1 MQTLGRAFA
10 DALELL
16 WSMDSAL
23 LEIVGLTLQ
32 VTLVALTIALLIGI
46 PIGAAIGLARRL
58 PGRAFL
64 VPLIY
69 TGMGLPPVVVGLF
82 TYLLLSNQ
90 GPIGGL
96 GWLFTPA
103 GMIMAQTII
112 AFPLVLGLTM
122 AAVQSVD
129 PDLPIQ
135 MRALGATRRQVA
147 LTTLVESRIG
157 VTAAVVAAYGSIIS
171 EVGAVMLVGGNIEG
185 ETRVLTTAIVLETRK
200 GNFALALA
208 SASSSS
214 DLRSS
219 PIWSSIASR
228 FDRVVHESR
237 VRTHRRPPLLR
248 RTICRRHPRPGN
260 RNR

>member
-1 MQTLGRAFA
+1 METLGRAFGE
-10 DALELL
+10 ALQLL
-16 WSMDSAL
+16 WSMDADL

-32 VTLVALTIALLIGI
+32 VTLIALSIALVLGI
-46 PIGAAIGLARRL
+46 PIGSAIGLTKHL
-58 PGRAFL
+58 PGRAII

-69 TGMGLPPVVVGLF
+69 TGMGLPPVTVGLF
-82 TYLLLSNQ
+82 TYLFLSNQ
-90 GPIGGL
+90 GPLGSL

-103 GMIMAQTII
+103 GMIVAQTII

-122 AAVQSVD
+122 AAVQGVD

-208 SASSSS
+208 LGIILLTLAFITN
-214 DLRSS
+214 LV
-219 PIWSSIASR
+219 
-228 FDRVVHESR
+228 F
-237 VRTHRRPPLLR
+237 HRLQTRQGGP
-248 RTICRRHPRPGN
+248 
-260 RNR
+260 